1 MPRNSIVVILAFL
14 FSLPVFAQENK
25 KEVDELNLQLNKI
38 AYVIQAIHYTYV
50 DSVKDER
57 LVEDAILQMLKE
69 LDPHSYYISKEEL
82 READEPMMG
91 SFEGIGV
98 SFQIFNDTL
107 YVIAPIPGGPS
118 EKVGIL
124 AGDRIVEID
133 GDKSYGDHVNNKFVF
148 DHLKGPKGTKV
159 NIKVYRE
166 GWDKLLDFEIIRDK
180 IPVNSIDATFM
191 ATKDIGYIRL
201 NRFSLTTY
209 DEYTESVR
217 QLKKQGMK
225 KLILDLRGN
234 SGGVMQPAIDIADD
248 LLSDDKLIVY
258 TEGRAQPRKDYN
270 STYDGYFE
278 EGELVVL
285 IDEGSASSSEILS
298 GAVQDWDR
306 GIIVGRRSFGKG
318 LVQNPFMLPDGS
330 AVRLTVARYYTPT
343 GRSIQKPYD
352 KGLVDYYSD
361 IYNRLRKGELVDPSK
376 IEFPDSLKYTTPG
389 GRTVYGGGGIMPDVF
404 IPWDSTQYSNYYTDL
419 VRKRVFNEFV
429 IKFMEGKHDKF
440 LAKYSDIKD
449 FDNKFEMT
457 DKIIQ
462 EFIKYGED
470 RGVKYDEEG
479 FKQSEDQI
487 VYSIKALISRNL
499 WTMDGYFL
507 VMSAIDEGYQKA
519 IQILEDKGEFKELSY
534 YKKKK

>member
-1 MPRNSIVVILAFL
+1 MREIPRNSIVVILALL

-389 GRTVYGGGGIMPDVF
+389 GRIVYGGGGIMPDVF

-519 IQILEDKGEFKELSY
+519 IQILEDKGEFKELSLL
-534 YKKKK
+534 

>member
-1 MPRNSIVVILAFL
+1 MPRSSIVVILAFL

-217 QLKKQGMK
+217 QLKNQGMK

-285 IDEGSASSSEILS
+285 IDEGSASSSEILT